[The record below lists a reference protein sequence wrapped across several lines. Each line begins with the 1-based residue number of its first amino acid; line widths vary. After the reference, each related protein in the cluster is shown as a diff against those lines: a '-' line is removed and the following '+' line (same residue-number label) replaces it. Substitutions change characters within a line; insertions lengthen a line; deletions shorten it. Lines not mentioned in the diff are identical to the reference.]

1 MHLNGLNTQHGKSH
15 SVVASQGTSRATSP
29 GPDNEQMQTKTVATS
44 SREGSDAPAAAASRL
59 VAMQD
64 TSSIVAASSQQDLTT
79 NS

>member
-15 SVVASQGTSRATSP
+15 SVVASQGTSRASSP
-29 GPDNEQMQTKTVATS
+29 GPANEQVQTNTAATS
-44 SREGSDAPAAAASRL
+44 STESSAAPAAASRP

-64 TSSIVAASSQQDLTT
+64 SSNVVAASSQQDLIT

>member
-15 SVVASQGTSRATSP
+15 SVVASQGTSRASSP
-29 GPDNEQMQTKTVATS
+29 GPDNEQVQTSTATS
-44 SREGSDAPAAAASRL
+44 GTEGSDAPAAAASRL

-64 TSSIVAASSQQDLTT
+64 SSNVVAASQQDLIT